1 MALPAGLG
9 ERWMGCRDREQA
21 VPGIR
26 ERGAQEVG
34 EVVWVSLILR
44 GDGLRPPETNA
55 CFGKIVPYYVTG
67 LVFSMHTFIQSF

>member
-9 ERWMGCRDREQA
+9 ERWMGCRHREQA

-44 GDGLRPPETNA
+44 GMA
-55 CFGKIVPYYVTG
+55 YVHRRQTPALG
-67 LVFSMHTFIQSF
+67 R